1 MSDYHDDDLDDDDI
15 ETPQPQQRR
24 QPTEAEIRI
33 WRKNAKKWEQAE
45 PELTKLQRENLLLRT
60 PGLADL
66 SDKQM
71 RALFATHDGELTPDA
86 LRETA
91 TDLGFVAPPPPEVP
105 NEEVAAHD
113 RMFKAAAGATPPPGD
128 SDALD
133 QAAIA
138 AATSPDEV
146 MAIVNARGMGV
157 QQ

>member
-71 RALFATHDGELTPDA
+71 RALFATHDGDQTPEA
-86 LRETA
+86 LRATA
-91 TDLGFVAPPPPEVP
+91 QDLGFVAAPPPEVP
-105 NEEVAAHD
+105 DAEVQAHQRIAQASQGAD
-113 RMFKAAAGATPPPGD
+113 ASTPDPLAGALNAQTEQEFWAQAEAAG
-128 SDALD
+128 
-133 QAAIA
+133 
-138 AATSPDEV
+138 V
-146 MAIVNARGMGV
+146 V